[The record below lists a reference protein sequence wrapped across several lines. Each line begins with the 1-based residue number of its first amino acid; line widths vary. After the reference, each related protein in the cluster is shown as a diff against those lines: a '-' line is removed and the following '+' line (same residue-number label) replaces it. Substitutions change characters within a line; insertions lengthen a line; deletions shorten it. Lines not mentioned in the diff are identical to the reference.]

1 MSRIPQTEISAAQI
15 LANGVDGNNQTIPN
29 ALAEVRNGP
38 AVPRGARVRGDIFPT
53 GGLARLDTARMG
65 FVYTTSR
72 QGSYTN
78 FMACIPF
85 DTSNIKTPPAK
96 AQITF
101 GTVLTTNANNLASDH
116 AFILCSIEGGQF
128 SEAQVLDR
136 SGTARSSFLRREAA
150 ARFPIV
156 DSRVIERCSP
166 NSPGS
171 EIVFAGG
178 GRGSP
183 LIEGF
188 VSGSSFAG
196 NLRTYSEPQLVS
208 SISPTATV
216 TINLNREARLDIAR
230 SNHFFVSIIDY
241 SYFVLNRDPAV
252 VAPSAGAESAYFLS
266 IANIGGTHNVPGGQI
281 TTFGPPQ
288 LTLIA
293 GEIGRG
299 EKEPKEKIDRE
310 FTINAF
316 ENITS
321 QRIRFPRED
330 GTVPDQV
337 PFLLGTKGPLSLRGR
352 QFTEDGIPISTTVKP
367 PNTSKS

>member
-15 LANGVDGNNQTIPN
+15 LANSVDGNNQTIPN

-38 AVPRGARVRGDIFPT
+38 AVPRGARVRGDISAT
-53 GGLARLDTARMG
+53 GGAQARLAEVRMG

-128 SEAQVLDR
+128 SEAQALDR
-136 SGTARSSFLRREAA
+136 SGAARGSFLRQEAA
-150 ARFPIV
+150 IRFPIADRRVV
-156 DSRVIERCSP
+156 DRCSP

-171 EIVFAGG
+171 EIVFASG

-208 SISPTATV
+208 
-216 TINLNREARLDIAR
+216 
-230 SNHFFVSIIDY
+230 
-241 SYFVLNRDPAV
+241 
-252 VAPSAGAESAYFLS
+252 
-266 IANIGGTHNVPGGQI
+266 
-281 TTFGPPQ
+281 
-288 LTLIA
+288 
-293 GEIGRG
+293 
-299 EKEPKEKIDRE
+299 
-310 FTINAF
+310 
-316 ENITS
+316 
-321 QRIRFPRED
+321 
-330 GTVPDQV
+330 
-337 PFLLGTKGPLSLRGR
+337 
-352 QFTEDGIPISTTVKP
+352 
-367 PNTSKS
+367 